1 MKWWPAV
8 LVVLASGLAW
18 ADEPAKPNQLT
29 PKEITDGWISL
40 FDGETTFGWKIDG
53 EAKVENGTLVVGE
66 KNRSEARFDT
76 PFYSLELVLELKR
89 TGDSAGLMLDI
100 ADTKSLANIAT
111 EEWERYQVIHRPMA
125 DKSVHTVTS
134 VERDGKWKRLG
145 ANQIPIPEDRVQ
157 SVIVL
162 AGPKSQAILRNIKL
176 RPLGYKPIFN
186 GKDLTGWKE
195 FPGKKSKW
203 SVSKEGWIHLE
214 DGPGDLQTEDQWAD
228 FILSAECISNGPHC
242 NSGIFFRCI
251 PGQYQQGYEAQIRNE
266 WKDEDRTKPIDYGTG
281 AIYRRQAARKVVS
294 SDHEW
299 FTMTIAAHGNHLATW
314 VNGYQVTDF
323 TDTRPANDNARNGS
337 KTGKGAISLQGHD
350 PTTNLD
356 FRNIRIVDLP
366 VQMK

>member
-1 MKWWPAV
+1 MKWFSP
-8 LVVLASGLAW
+8 LLALALSVGAW
-18 ADEPAKPNQLT
+18 ADEPTKPNQLT
-29 PKEITDGWISL
+29 PKEIADGWISL

-53 EAKVENGTLVVGE
+53 EAKVENGTLVVGGNKE
-66 KNRSEARFDT
+66 SRATLTT
-76 PFYSLELVLELKR
+76 PFALFALVWESSKV
-89 TGDSAGLMLDI
+89 GEAGLRLGGAFPGLSCELSKDWRVEKTVVRML
-100 ADTKSLANIAT
+100 ADGKLVA
-111 EEWERYQVIHRPMA
+111 ERYE
-125 DKSVHTVTS
+125 KSGTDWDLQIGVGG
-134 VERDGKWKRLG
+134 D
-145 ANQIPIPEDRVQ
+145 NQIALHMITVEVPNG
-157 SVIVL
+157 SK
-162 AGPKSQAILRNIKL
+162 AMLRNVKL

-266 WKDEDRTKPIDYGTG
+266 WKDDDRTKPIDFGTG

-323 TDTRPANDNARNGS
+323 TDTRPPNDNARNGS

-356 FRNIRIVDLP
+356 FRNIRIVELP
-366 VQMK
+366 PATK

>member
-1 MKWWPAV
+1 MADEDSPMRRWCAIVVV
-8 LVVLASGLAW
+8 LVGAVAR

-29 PKEITDGWISL
+29 PKEIADGWISL

-53 EAKVENGTLVVGE
+53 EAKVENGALILGGSKETRAE
-66 KNRSEARFDT
+66 FTT
-76 PFYSLELVLELKR
+76 PFYRLELTVELVAKNG
-89 TGDSAGLMLDI
+89 GDAAIIINSPFLI
-100 ADTKSLANIAT
+100 SNK
-111 EEWERYQVIHRPMA
+111 WQHHRFVA
-125 DKSVHTVTS
+125 
-134 VERDGKWKRLG
+134 ERDGNG
-145 ANQIPIPEDRVQ
+145 FRVQ
-157 SVIVL
+157 HFLQRDGQWESADASVGSYALNNVTFL
-162 AGPKSQAILRNIKL
+162 VPKVEMISLRNMKL

-186 GKDLTGWKE
+186 GKDLAGWKE

-266 WKDEDRTKPIDYGTG
+266 WKDDDRTKPIDFGTG

-299 FTMTIAAHGNHLATW
+299 FTMTVAAHGNHLATW

-323 TDTRPANDNARNGS
+323 TDTRPANENARNGS

-356 FRNIRIVDLP
+356 FRNIRIVELP
-366 VQMK
+366 AQMK

>member
-8 LVVLASGLAW
+8 LVLLASGLVSAE
-18 ADEPAKPNQLT
+18 EPAKPNQLT
-29 PKEITDGWISL
+29 PKEIADGWISL

-53 EAKVENGTLVVGE
+53 EAKVEKGALILGGE
-66 KNRSEARFDT
+66 KATTAKTTTEFSNAKFEFLYKYANPSSGNRTPTVRILDGPADKLTTTKETRGAIEVHYKSEHLNND
-76 PFYSLELVLELKR
+76 LKR
-89 TGDSAGLMLDI
+89 DPIVFEIPAGG
-100 ADTKSLANIAT
+100 
-111 EEWERYQVIHRPMA
+111 R
-125 DKSVHTVTS
+125 
-134 VERDGKWKRLG
+134 VEISEL
-145 ANQIPIPEDRVQ
+145 
-157 SVIVL
+157 
-162 AGPKSQAILRNIKL
+162 KL

-203 SVSKEGWIHLE
+203 SVTKHGWIHLE

-266 WKDEDRTKPIDYGTG
+266 WKDDDRTKPVDFGTG

-323 TDTRPANDNARNGS
+323 TDTRPPNDNARNGS

-356 FRNIRIVDLP
+356 FRNIRIVELP
-366 VQMK
+366 SAQK